1 MSAAKFHNLA
11 IVFPNSNL
19 DIARVWREGNSSCLS
34 FELILTKAMDFRA
47 KYHPLIKGAF
57 KVSKNPLKKV
67 LLMVKS
73 FDSFLPHYE
82 FQNCHHT
89 TFDSFAGMDTDS
101 DDYFGDGSDLVDLA
115 LGQGLNCWVWPHWP
129 NWVVTIVRYQD
140 CFGNVP

>member
-1 MSAAKFHNLA
+1 MPFIIFYFLGH
-11 IVFPNSNL
+11 L
-19 DIARVWREGNSSCLS
+19 DFLGLLGFFLIASSFSL
-34 FELILTKAMDFRA
+34 
-47 KYHPLIKGAF
+47 
-57 KVSKNPLKKV
+57 V
-67 LLMVKS
+67 
-73 FDSFLPHYE
+73 LPHYE
-82 FQNCHHT
+82 FHNCHHT